1 LSAAAAGIVTIG
13 SAAGPFTAGELVEW
27 GGYPALGVLGVAMA
41 LATALLA
48 LPVVRVLAQSSDVP
62 EEI

>member
-1 LSAAAAGIVTIG
+1 MTIG